1 MYVSFSAK
9 KGIVFHSLLTHFA
22 YVHIVVFLST
32 KGQQH
37 SVDDTFVS
45 DIMLWL
51 ACSGL
56 SSAMAFTLHCRGAQ
70 QLLFQKWPLLFLV
83 AKHEHTIASTSATEH
98 LVVWMD
104 IESLVN
110 RYDALYCYAMDGF
123 FEKAN
128 CLSNFWW
135 YVPPFSVTNSLS
147 KLLKI
152 LIQSDINKIFNRAVK
167 IVRISLMIVN
177 WQNDESN

>member
-1 MYVSFSAK
+1 MHWVEGTLIKLELLLDLLFGQPLGVRPRGIVHQSIFQKGAKDECHAYLKMIDRLGGYVFIVIPTTKRECRLPAHFLHLKKRLFMYVSFLAK

-56 SSAMAFTLHCRGAQ
+56 SSAMAFTLHCRGA
-70 QLLFQKWPLLFLV
+70 
-83 AKHEHTIASTSATEH
+83 
-98 LVVWMD
+98 
-104 IESLVN
+104 
-110 RYDALYCYAMDGF
+110 
-123 FEKAN
+123 
-128 CLSNFWW
+128 
-135 YVPPFSVTNSLS
+135 
-147 KLLKI
+147 
-152 LIQSDINKIFNRAVK
+152 
-167 IVRISLMIVN
+167 
-177 WQNDESN
+177 